1 MSGDDMNQ
9 SKSVNLKNRHDEII
23 GKYKAKKS
31 INCVN
36 LKHSLKV
43 VNE

>member
-1 MSGDDMNQ
+1 MNL
-9 SKSVNLKNRHDEII
+9 SKKSVNTKNRYNEIEQII